1 MSWSSWVR
9 PCIGN
14 RSRVVS
20 SMAAEVSLAALRA
33 GASWSQVVETIVG
46 ALGYVDRLEDA
57 EPVVNEGLELTDRD
71 PQLLTRWIQWLA
83 DHGQPDRSGSLAREA
98 LAACLARLEAAP
110 EDRSL
115 IDPFVRALYSVTPTD
130 RREAVDRAQTAL
142 GGRADELVE
151 LGQALYRQSF
161 PGCELM
167 AAEVSLAAL
176 RAGASWS
183 QVVETIVGALG
194 YVDRLEDA
202 EPVVNEGLELTDRDP
217 QLLTRWIQWLADHGQ
232 PDRSGSL
239 AREALAACL
248 ARLEAAPEDRSLI
261 DPFVRA
267 LYSVTPTDRRE
278 AVDRAQ
284 TALGGRADELVELG
298 QALYR
303 QSFPGCEL
311 MAAEVSLAALRAG
324 ASWSQVVETIVGA
337 LGYVDRLEDAE
348 PVVNEGLELTDRDPQ
363 LLTRWIQW
371 LADHGQPDRS
381 GSLARE
387 ALAACLARLE
397 AAPEDRSLIDPF
409 VGALGYVDRLEDA
422 EPVVNEGLELTDRD
436 PQLLTRWIQWLAD
449 HGQPDRSGSL
459 AREALAAC
467 LARLEAAPEDRSL
480 IDPFVRALYSVTPTD
495 RREAVDR
502 AQTALGGRADELVEL
517 GQALYRQS
525 FPGCELMAAEVSL
538 AALRAGASWSQVV
551 ETIVGAL
558 GYVDRL
564 EDAEPV
570 VNEGL
575 ELTDRDPQ
583 LLTRWSQWLL
593 DNGRP
598 ELAERAY
605 LDALRRDP
613 SLAVSGAEGILN
625 VYARRRDN
633 ASLLRSF
640 DRIDSVRGLSLY
652 TVVWRASVYSGR
664 GQVDQALD
672 EILSGLALDNQDS
685 YEYIELIERLLFTL
699 RDLNRTRNLQYS

>member
-20 SMAAEVSLAALRA
+20 S
-33 GASWSQVVETIVG
+33 W
-46 ALGYVDRLEDA
+46 
-57 EPVVNEGLELTDRD
+57 P
-71 PQLLTRWIQWLA
+71 
-83 DHGQPDRSGSLAREA
+83 
-98 LAACLARLEAAP
+98 
-110 EDRSL
+110 
-115 IDPFVRALYSVTPTD
+115 
-130 RREAVDRAQTAL
+130 RR
-142 GGRADELVE
+142 
-151 LGQALYRQSF
+151 F
-161 PGCELM
+161 
-167 AAEVSLAAL
+167 
-176 RAGASWS
+176 
-183 QVVETIVGALG
+183 
-194 YVDRLEDA
+194 
-202 EPVVNEGLELTDRDP
+202 
-217 QLLTRWIQWLADHGQ
+217 
-232 PDRSGSL
+232 
-239 AREALAACL
+239 
-248 ARLEAAPEDRSLI
+248 
-261 DPFVRA
+261 
-267 LYSVTPTDRRE
+267 
-278 AVDRAQ
+278 
-284 TALGGRADELVELG
+284 
-298 QALYR
+298 
-303 QSFPGCEL
+303 
-311 MAAEVSLAALRAG
+311 SLAALRAG

-699 RDLNRTRNLQYS
+699 RDLNRTREIYNILDELETELSGPWFERERQLWQVASWRARIAIYLGDATTASPHIRSTGNSPNQMLMTPNFGVLDWRYSSCKGRLPACETKDPLSPTLEPRALISASRYTALPFETWPLHWLRNAEKSKLSMLSTLNSGFPFLR